1 MKKVA
6 NFRKLEKNH
15 RGGCVLYC
23 LAMQLSEDLESVC
36 KKVNKKV
43 DDWVYEKELY
53 FLEEIF
59 PIKIENFSNEKT
71 IGELEKE
78 NVVTILD
85 VENSHSFIVY
95 GYEKI
100 LSFYRFLAYGPNGK
114 FFNVGL
120 RKLKSC
126 YAIYRIS

>member
-43 DDWVYEKELY
+43 DDWIYEKELY

-59 PIKIENFSNEKT
+59 PIKIEYFSNEKA
-71 IGELEKE
+71 IGDWKKE
-78 NVVTILD
+78 ML
-85 VENSHSFIVY
+85 
-95 GYEKI
+95 
-100 LSFYRFLAYGPNGK
+100 LQFL
-114 FFNVGL
+114 V
-120 RKLKSC
+120 
-126 YAIYRIS
+126 